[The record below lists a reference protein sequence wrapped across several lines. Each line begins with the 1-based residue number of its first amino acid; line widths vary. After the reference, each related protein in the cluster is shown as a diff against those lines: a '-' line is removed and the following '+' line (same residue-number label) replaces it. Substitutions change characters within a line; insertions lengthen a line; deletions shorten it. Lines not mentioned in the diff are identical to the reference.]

1 MPGLTGHD
9 VVLNGWCIALV
20 SVWCVSRPYR
30 LGAGPSAGFRGAAIV
45 FAPFSGGCRD
55 DLERFGQRTHHALE
69 VAGGRFQMDGED
81 HARASSNAQVAEA
94 VLMFEFQ
101 LVATMPARMR

>member
-1 MPGLTGHD
+1 MAP
-9 VVLNGWCIALV
+9 
-20 SVWCVSRPYR
+20 
-30 LGAGPSAGFRGAAIV
+30 AIV

-55 DLERFGQRTHHALE
+55 DLDRFGQRTHHALE

-81 HARASSNAQVAEA
+81 HARSSSNAQVAEP
-94 VLMFEFQ
+94 VLTFEFQ